1 MPAEGWNV
9 PQEELETLARA
20 IGLPMVGGSWPAA
33 RHKARVQQF
42 QQILDGGRPDGWDGP
57 RRGNAPPSTALPARP
72 TPVVAATHVSGGV
85 GGGSDG
91 GGNDDDDDDDE
102 EDTARCK
109 EMFGMASQQPW
120 SNSQRSGIALD
131 EHLSATQ
138 PFEDSQSYSQGYSQE
153 VDGDDNGDD
162 RAAADTQ
169 RLSQASNA
177 ETLPYDLSQ
186 SLSQR
191 LSDVEDDEDED
202 GGTRS
207 PILGDDVSDDDELF
221 GPRASQS
228 LSPSPP
234 PKPPRLPTPIPV
246 HGHTAA
252 RSPSIDR
259 AGSDTPTSAPGT
271 RSPPLSA
278 DDRADDPMPGQ
289 PLKRTDSNGAKA
301 ATAALGPRGPFALAA
316 AAAARARSRSASRSP
331 SVAASPTPPMMKPCA
346 VKADSAT
353 ANPAAKPKPGA
364 RQASGRAK
372 TKVAAAASVAD
383 VSSAS
388 STTGISAS
396 EPSATSNQGTLDN
409 FLVRKRKP
417 LTQPPPGSRL
427 QDGVGPVRSASGQ
440 TDTPPPQ
447 GAGSGDVPVTLG
459 GGSPNTH
466 GAGGLDIGLR
476 MPAESLPGAAVLN
489 SAAAA
494 TSQGST
500 SSQGKIALPG
510 SSGHADSHDGGVSN
524 ARGGR
529 PRNVT
534 KAVGFKA
541 PRRLSEVQQV
551 QQLLQQQQARMNHGC
566 SSTANE
572 STTSSAKR
580 PRRSSRR

>member
-1 MPAEGWNV
+1 MPADGWNV

-20 IGLPMVGGSWPAA
+20 IGLPAVGGSWPAA

-42 QQILDGGRPDGWDGP
+42 QLILDGGRPDGWDGI
-57 RRGNAPPSTALPARP
+57 RGVNAPSPVLPARP
-72 TPVVAATHVSGGV
+72 AAAVAATHAEV
-85 GGGSDG
+85 DG
-91 GGNDDDDDDDE
+91 DDDDEDDE

-120 SNSQRSGIALD
+120 SNSQRSGTALD
-131 EHLSATQ
+131 EQLSATQ
-138 PFEDSQSYSQGYSQE
+138 PFEDSQSYSQGYSQGYSQE
-153 VDGDDNGDD
+153 LDGDDNGDE

-169 RLSQASNA
+169 RLSQASTA
-177 ETLPYDLSQ
+177 ETLPYEMSQ

-191 LSDVEDDEDED
+191 LSDVEDEDEDED

-252 RSPSIDR
+252 RSPSVGR
-259 AGSDTPTSAPGT
+259 ASSDTPASAPGT
-271 RSPPLSA
+271 RSPPLSG
-278 DDRADDPMPGQ
+278 DRADDPTPGR
-289 PLKRTDSNGAKA
+289 PLQRIDSNGAKA

-316 AAAARARSRSASRSP
+316 AAAARARSHSASRSP
-331 SVAASPTPPMMKPCA
+331 SVGASPTPPVMKPCP
-346 VKADSAT
+346 VKAVSSN
-353 ANPAAKPKPGA
+353 ANPAAKPKPAA
-364 RQASGRAK
+364 RRASGRAK
-372 TKVAAAASVAD
+372 TKVAGAASDAD
-383 VSSAS
+383 VSAAS
-388 STTGISAS
+388 STTGTSAS
-396 EPSATSNQGTLDN
+396 EPSATSNQGTLDS

-417 LTQPPPGSRL
+417 LAQPPPGSRL
-427 QDGVGPVRSASGQ
+427 QDAVGLVRSASGQ

-447 GAGSGDVPVTLG
+447 GAGSEDVPAILG
-459 GGSPNTH
+459 GGASNTH
-466 GAGGLDIGLR
+466 GDGGLSMGLR
-476 MPAESLPGAAVLN
+476 MPEMVLPVAAALD

-500 SSQGKIALPG
+500 GSQVKIAVPG
-510 SSGHADSHDGGVSN
+510 SSSQAKSNGGCVSN

-529 PRNVT
+529 QRNTT
-534 KAVGFKA
+534 KAVGFRA

-551 QQLLQQQQARMNHGC
+551 QQLPQQQQARVVDPRC
-566 SSTANE
+566 SSTGDDTAP
-572 STTSSAKR
+572 SPPTKR
-580 PRRSSRR
+580 PRRSARR